1 MISVH
6 VHQADLDQ
14 RIAVAVKLID
24 ETHPAGAVAGP
35 ISREARGLVIV
46 LLFAAYENLLT
57 SLTRTLLEGA
67 IRCRVSNRRL
77 QPGFRAFA
85 LESAAKSIR
94 GVSEKKL
101 YVSALPKMVEDAAS
115 AGRTCTI
122 DTNAFPSDGS
132 FMKRSQIQL
141 WCKLFDIPA
150 PGGLLRRTW
159 PDIDSIVAQRNGVAH
174 GRLTPEEVGRE
185 YTEGEIR
192 VLIESWRLDWT
203 DFLTDVG
210 TRARSRDFFR
220 VP

>member
-1 MISVH
+1 MISLQ

-24 ETHPAGAVAGP
+24 ETHPAGAAAGP
-35 ISREARGLVIV
+35 ISREARGLAIV
-46 LLFAAYENLLT
+46 LLFADYENLLT

-67 IRCRVSNRRL
+67 TRCRVSNRRL

-101 YVSALPKMVEDAAS
+101 YLSALPKMVEAA
-115 AGRTCTI
+115 APGGRTCTI

-141 WCKLFDIPA
+141 WCTIFGVPIPSR
-150 PGGLLRRTW
+150 LLSRTW
-159 PDIDSIVAQRNGVAH
+159 ADIDSVVTQRNGVAH
-174 GRLTPEEVGRE
+174 GRLTPEEVGRD

-192 VLIESWRLDWT
+192 VLIESWHLDWT
-203 DFLTDVG
+203 DFLADVE
-210 TRARSRDFFR
+210 TRAQSRDFFR